1 MLDVKVGD
9 SLFVVFPRE
18 KHREGSR
25 DKTYSVIVEKVGRK
39 WIEVSDIF
47 YRINKENGC
56 LENSYNGR
64 AYLSKEDWLAEQERE
79 TSWNDLRNY
88 FLKTYGIPD
97 NISTEDIKL
106 MLGIITKGGV

>member
-18 KHREGSR
+18 KHWKRSV

-47 YRINKENGC
+47 YRVNKEDGC
-56 LENSYNGR
+56 LENSYTGK
-64 AYLSKEDWLAEQERE
+64 AYLLEEDWLAEKEKE
-79 TSWNDLRNY
+79 ASWNDLRNY

>member
-9 SLFVVFPRE
+9 SLFVVFRRE
-18 KHREGSR
+18 KGF
-25 DKTYSVIVEKVGRK
+25 SVVVEKVGRK

-56 LENSYNGR
+56 LENSYRGK
-64 AYLSKEDWLAEQERE
+64 AYLREEDWLAEKEKE
-79 TSWNDLRNY
+79 ASWNDLRNY
-88 FLKTYGIPD
+88 FLKTYSIPD

>member
-9 SLFVVFPRE
+9 SLFVVFRRE
-18 KHREGSR
+18 KGF
-25 DKTYSVIVEKVGRK
+25 SVVVEKVGRK

-56 LENSYNGR
+56 LENSYRGK
-64 AYLSKEDWLAEQERE
+64 AYLREEGWLAEKEKE
-79 TSWNDLRNY
+79 ASWNDLRNY
-88 FLKTYGIPD
+88 FLKTYSIPD

-106 MLGIITKGGV
+106 MLEIINKKEV

>member
-18 KHREGSR
+18 KHREGSK

-56 LENSYNGR
+56 LENSYRGK
-64 AYLSKEDWLAEQERE
+64 AYLLEEEWLAEKEKE
-79 TSWNDLRNY
+79 ASWNDLRNY
-88 FLKTYGIPD
+88 FLKTYTIPEHL
-97 NISTEDIKL
+97 STEDIKL
-106 MLGIITKGGV
+106 MLETINKKEA

>member
-39 WIEVSDIF
+39 WIEVSNIF
-47 YRINKENGC
+47 YRINKEDGC
-56 LENSYNGR
+56 LENSYRGK
-64 AYLSKEDWLAEQERE
+64 AYLLEEDWLAEQERE

-106 MLGIITKGGV
+106 MLGIITEGGV